1 MCKPQVS
8 HRSSE
13 NAEDTSAEMHQGM
26 PALSASGKH
35 SPSPNEADRL
45 TKHTSTGRAPSS
57 GVQRPRQADGSGR
70 SKDRS
75 IAMTK
80 KQSLLDRKAGAVTVK
95 QRRQSSEARQSKDE
109 LVAETKGR
117 PPAQ

>member
-1 MCKPQVS
+1 MCKAQGS

-35 SPSPNEADRL
+35 SPSSNEADRL
-45 TKHTSTGRAPSS
+45 TKHMSTGRAPSS
-57 GVQRPRQADGSGR
+57 GVQRPRQPDGLDR

-75 IAMTK
+75 IAKTK
-80 KQSLLDRKAGAVTVK
+80 KQSPLDRKAGAVTVK
-95 QRRQSSEARQSKDE
+95 QRKQSSEAHQSKDE

-117 PPAQ
+117 PLAH